1 MPYSIQ
7 PYGPMKK
14 LSPSAKRKL
23 DLFDYVLNGKQSSTT
38 VSAEMRERTMNALL
52 SQGASSVSNISSE
65 LRKYIQQ
72 TLAKS
77 VRDGM
82 SIADATAALLEAD
95 SHAHG
100 PFARSRHAAML
111 IAKTELARARQQA
124 IFDYY
129 SSAGGYQYYTWLSI
143 RAKNTCE
150 KCRERHNKYKK
161 LTTWSKLGI
170 PPIHPGCKCCLVP
183 GYSLPDSAV
192 PENYEEV

>member
-14 LSPSAKRKL
+14 LSTSSERKL
-23 DLFDYVLNGKQSSTT
+23 DLFNFALKGKESSTT
-38 VSAEMRERTMNALL
+38 VSSNLRERTMEALL
-52 SQGASSVSNISSE
+52 DQDAQSVANITTNLKKYVSQSLASAIRNGSSIAEAASS
-65 LRKYIQQ
+65 LL
-72 TLAKS
+72 T
-77 VRDGM
+77 
-82 SIADATAALLEAD
+82 ADAY
-95 SHAHG
+95 SHG

-129 SSAGGYQYYTWLSI
+129 TSEGGYEYFVWISV
-143 RAKNTCE
+143 RANNTCE

-161 LTTWSKLGI
+161 LTTWSRIGI
-170 PPIHPGCKCCLVP
+170 PPLHCGCKCCLVP
-183 GYSLPDSAV
+183 GYSVPDSAI